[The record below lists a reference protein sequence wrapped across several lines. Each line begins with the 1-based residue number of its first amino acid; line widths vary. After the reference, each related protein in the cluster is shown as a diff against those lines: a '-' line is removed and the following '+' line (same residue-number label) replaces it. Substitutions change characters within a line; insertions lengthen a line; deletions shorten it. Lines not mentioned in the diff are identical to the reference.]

1 MTRSVLV
8 AIAGIA
14 LLAFGAIAEF
24 ITSRRYTEQH
34 VVANAGN
41 CKMDVTVLERSGG
54 SANAEVGTVVLF
66 HGLAANK
73 VVMRYLARA
82 FAEQGLRVYI
92 PDLPGHGRS
101 AGPFTPDQAE
111 ACGLSFVRG
120 LAARGFIRPERTIL
134 AGHSM
139 GAAIA
144 LRVAAKFRPAGVVAI
159 SPAPMQTAHGLTP
172 EVLLF
177 HNLPALQPNTLIM
190 VGRFEP
196 EWMRSNAEE
205 LASTSNDATVDFAV
219 IPRGT
224 HVGVLFSPMVARMA
238 QEWAAKVLQLPG
250 TAPLPTR
257 LGFLGGLWGL
267 LGILLI
273 AGPFIREAI
282 GEQSTATAVAPASS
296 SAYGQHHPLRLAAEF
311 TFVSLAVVLLLR
323 YWMPLRPLRLF
334 EGDYLASF
342 LLLAGL
348 IIVLLHAKIAQVHF
362 KAKATLLVS
371 AAFAAVVLH
380 LLLTGW
386 MQLTLTGA
394 WLTTERWT
402 RFPLFFIAAFLF
414 LYGFEVALGPV
425 VLGQARRR
433 FWLGLSLFVVAWMVL
448 ILGVTELRSGAILLL
463 LMSPYFAVQFA
474 LMEMGAQLVRR
485 ASGSATAAAIFGA
498 ILWTGFCLVL
508 FPVS

>member
-1 MTRSVLV
+1 MTHSMFV

-14 LLAFGAIAEF
+14 LVAFGATTEF
-24 ITSRRYTEQH
+24 LTSRRYTEQH
-34 VVANAGN
+34 VVANAGT
-41 CKMDVTVLERSGG
+41 CKIDVTVLEGTG
-54 SANAEVGTVVLF
+54 APVGPEVGTVVLF

-73 VVMRYLARA
+73 MVMRYLARA

-159 SPAPMQTAHGLTP
+159 SPAPMQTAHGLAP

-177 HNLPALQPNTLIM
+177 HNFPELQPNTLIM

-196 EWMRSNAEE
+196 EWMKGNAEE
-205 LASTSNDATVDFAV
+205 LTSTSNDPTVGFAV
-219 IPRGT
+219 IPLGT
-224 HVGVLFSPMVARMA
+224 HVGVLFSPTVARMA
-238 QEWAAKVLQLPG
+238 QEWAAKVLQLPEVSR
-250 TAPLPTR
+250 LPTR
-257 LGFLGGLWGL
+257 IGLLGGLWGL

-273 AGPFIREAI
+273 AGPFIREAV
-282 GEQSTATAVAPASS
+282 GEQTSETAEVPASS
-296 SAYGQHHPLRLAAEF
+296 SERGQHHPLRLAVEF
-311 TFVSLAVVLLLR
+311 ILLSLAVVLLLR
-323 YWMPLRPLRLF
+323 YWVPLRPLRLF
-334 EGDYLASF
+334 EGNYLASF

-348 IIVLLHAKIAQVHF
+348 IIVLLHAKTAQAQF
-362 KAKATLLVS
+362 KVKATVLLG
-371 AAFAAVVLH
+371 AALAALVLH

-394 WLTTERWT
+394 WLTLDRWA
-402 RFPLFFIAAFLF
+402 RFPLFFLAAFLF
-414 LYGFEVALGPV
+414 LYGLEVGLGPV
-425 VLGQARRR
+425 ILGKARRR
-433 FWLGLSLFVVAWMVL
+433 FWLGLFLFAIVWLVL
-448 ILGVTELRSGAILLL
+448 IFGVTELHSGAILLL
-463 LMSPYFAVQFA
+463 LMSPYFALQFM

-485 ASGSATAAAIFGA
+485 SSGSATAAAVFGA